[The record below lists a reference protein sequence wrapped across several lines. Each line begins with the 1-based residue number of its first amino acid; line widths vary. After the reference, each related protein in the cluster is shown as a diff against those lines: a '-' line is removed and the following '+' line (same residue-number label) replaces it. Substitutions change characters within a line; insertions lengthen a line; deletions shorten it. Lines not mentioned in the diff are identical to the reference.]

1 MIKKYVLKTDTG
13 DVSIAK
19 VNTES
24 GEITFIYTVYYC
36 RRNGHATALV
46 ANIKKDLDITL
57 TAKVALKNKASN
69 ALFTK
74 IGTLKSSDDKYNYY
88 KV

>member
-1 MIKKYVLKTDTG
+1 M
-13 DVSIAK
+13 SIAK

-24 GEITFIYTVYYC
+24 GEIKFIYTVYYC

-46 ANIKKDLDITL
+46 ADVKNDLNITL

-74 IGTLKSSDDKYNYY
+74 IGALQSSDDKYNYY
-88 KV
+88 NI

>member
-1 MIKKYVLKTDTG
+1 M
-13 DVSIAK
+13 SIAK

-24 GEITFIYTVYYC
+24 GEIKFIYTVYC

-46 ANIKKDLDITL
+46 ADIKNDLNITL

-74 IGTLKSSDDKYNYY
+74 IGTLQLIDGKYNYY
-88 KV
+88 NI

>member
-1 MIKKYVLKTDTG
+1 M
-13 DVSIAK
+13 SISK

-24 GEITFIYTVYYC
+24 GEIKFIYTVYYR

-46 ANIKKDLDITL
+46 DDIKNDLNITL

-74 IGTLKSSDDKYNYY
+74 SAHCSRVMTNIIITTYERR
-88 KV
+88 

>member
-1 MIKKYVLKTDTG
+1 M
-13 DVSIAK
+13 SIAK

-24 GEITFIYTVYYC
+24 CEIKFIYTVYYC

-46 ANIKKDLDITL
+46 ADIKNDLNITL

-74 IGTLKSSDDKYNYY
+74 IGTLQLSDGKYNYY
-88 KV
+88 NI